1 MIRSFPV
8 NDISEKKKKKK
19 QLRHLSS
26 TSSWRA
32 YQYLCTKLHHLSPFP
47 PSPNHSPSRDPQ
59 NARMHS
65 RELRELHAWWWRF
78 RLTSQPSLPVIREI
92 WLYDLLSKWSS
103 TLFLLFHPLQERL
116 KNHTTTNQ
124 RKNIWTNFPLLFSF
138 FPELLWGILTYILVY
153 SLFWCPLS
161 WKANRLRAF
170 PAMID

>member
-26 TSSWRA
+26 TGSWRA

-78 RLTSQPSLPVIREI
+78 RLTFQPSLPVIREI

-116 KNHTTTNQ
+116 KNHTTRNQ
-124 RKNIWTNFPLLFSF
+124 SQNVWTNFPLFFSF
-138 FPELLWGILTYILVY
+138 FPELLWGILIL
-153 SLFWCPLS
+153 SFDALFPEKRIAFGLS
-161 WKANRLRAF
+161 MLW
-170 PAMID
+170 